1 MEKFKSP
8 KPTSHFTTKI
18 KNIKIKAKDNETF
31 HFSKSPNADKKHT
44 NKNFIPIKSNK
55 KNMTKKS
62 IMNPSYSLSDLK
74 SKIND
79 KQMIPLTKKKNE
91 NIIKET
97 KIFNIQNKPKGRS
110 LEKVPSQNIQRNKNK
125 TNNNSNNN
133 NNDLNKK
140 KDKIKNVNE
149 IGKKNII
156 INTKK
161 NNSAGKNNNSNN
173 KNKNNNNVNNNK
185 NINKNNNNNKNEKDK
200 KSQINEN
207 NNTKSKSKS
216 NLNDYNNID
225 ILENIN
231 IDQEKLNQNE
241 NQKNNYKNYNK

>member
-31 HFSKSPNADKKHT
+31 HFSKSPNADKKPT

-79 KQMIPLTKKKNE
+79 KQTIPLTKKKNE

-97 KIFNIQNKPKGRS
+97 KIFNIQNKAKGRS

-125 TNNNSNNN
+125 TINNLHWRESRPANASWQ
-133 NNDLNKK
+133 DERQGRFHRPKRCGPGQQFLRC
-140 KDKIKNVNE
+140 
-149 IGKKNII
+149 GLH
-156 INTKK
+156 
-161 NNSAGKNNNSNN
+161 AGR
-173 KNKNNNNVNNNK
+173 
-185 NINKNNNNNKNEKDK
+185 
-200 KSQINEN
+200 
-207 NNTKSKSKS
+207 
-216 NLNDYNNID
+216 
-225 ILENIN
+225 
-231 IDQEKLNQNE
+231 
-241 NQKNNYKNYNK
+241 